1 MTGFVKANYKRIE
14 EEHPDLILG
23 HSDIQKQIAYDLIE
37 KGHDVWISN
46 HRSLDGILRYIQ
58 TLSLLVDQKERGLRL
73 VEKLTSLRD
82 KFKGLA
88 SQLKR
93 RPKVYFEEWDEPKIS
108 AIDWVREMID
118 VCGGDNIISH
128 ESTLLAKD
136 RILTDEQIINANPD
150 LIIGCW
156 CGKKVDIESIYK
168 RVGWNDVKAIKN
180 KMVYEVEPEV
190 FLQPGPAPFLDGLEI
205 LFGLIE
211 KAAQIPA

>member
-1 MTGFVKANYKRIE
+1 MKANYKRIE